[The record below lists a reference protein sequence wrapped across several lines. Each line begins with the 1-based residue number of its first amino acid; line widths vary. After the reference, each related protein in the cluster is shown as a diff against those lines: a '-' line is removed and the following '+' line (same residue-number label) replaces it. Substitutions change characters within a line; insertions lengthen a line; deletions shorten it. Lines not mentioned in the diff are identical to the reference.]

1 MAYID
6 TLAEKRQNIWEQA
19 KALLDH
25 AESEK
30 RELSAE
36 ESESYRKMSDD
47 LTALRSN
54 IDLLVKTEQE
64 NRDIEAALTGLV
76 GKAGERKIT
85 TASDELRAFMRG
97 EAGRS
102 YDVPIEQR
110 ADLTTT
116 TGAGVIPEGFAGQLW
131 EYMVA
136 ASDILTKVDLI
147 NTTSGETIKFPRVT
161 AYSTVASTAETV
173 ALTQS
178 EPTLSSVNSTVSKQG
193 YLVQIS
199 TELLTDS
206 AFNLES
212 YLAKWA
218 GRELGNA
225 VGTTAA
231 TVALAAAS
239 AGSTG
244 STGTTL
250 GFGTQST
257 AGAGFDYIISLFHS
271 VAAPYRN
278 SASAAFVLADATA
291 AIVRKIKSADG
302 VYVWQPAVVAGQPD
316 LILGKPVAIDNN
328 IPVPAANAESILF
341 GDFASVKTRI
351 AGGFRFERSDD
362 FAFNEDV
369 STFRA
374 VVRHGSVSVDANA
387 LKSFTHSAT

>member
-1 MAYID
+1 MTYID

-19 KALLDH
+19 KALLDS
-25 AESEK
+25 AEAEK
-30 RELSAE
+30 RDLSAE
-36 ESESYRKMSDD
+36 EAGQYDAMSAD
-47 LTALRSN
+47 LTALRSR
-54 IDLLVKTEQE
+54 IDSLEKSETE
-64 NRDIEAALTGLV
+64 NRAIEESLTRMV
-76 GKAGERKIT
+76 GTGNKASAPEVN
-85 TASDELRAFMRG
+85 ALRAFLRG

-110 ADLTTT
+110 ADLTTSS
-116 TGAGVIPEGFAGQLW
+116 GAGTIPAGFHNQLW

-136 ASDILTKVDLI
+136 SADLLSKVDVI

-161 AYSTVASTAETV
+161 AYSTVSSTAETV

-178 EPTLSSVNSTVSKQG
+178 EPTLGSVDSTVTKQG

-225 VGTTAA
+225 VGATAA
-231 TVALAAAS
+231 TVALAAAA
-239 AGSTG
+239 AGVTG
-244 STGTTL
+244 ATGTATS
-250 GFGTQST
+250 FGVQST
-257 AGAGFDYIISLFHS
+257 AGTGFDHLISLFHS
-271 VAAPYRN
+271 VTAPYRA
-278 SASAAFVLADATA
+278 SASCAWVLADPTA

-316 LILGKPVAIDNN
+316 LILGKPVVIDGG

-341 GDFASVKTRI
+341 GDLASVKTRI

-387 LKSFTHSAT
+387 LKTFTHSAT